1 MHRGYI
7 KVWRKL
13 EGSGLLQMPNTLA
26 LFMFLLMNAM
36 YKDCKV
42 GTTTGVVELKRG
54 EYISGRKKLA
64 ADLNQSEREIRTSL
78 SRLTEL
84 GIIDQQ
90 TTSRYSVYAIVKY
103 NEYQDS
109 DQQTTSTT
117 TNKRPTNDQQTTT
130 KEESKHLSIKELNTY
145 ICSPSA
151 EILDYLNQKAQSN
164 FRPVPANIK
173 LIESRLK
180 EGATVEE
187 MKRVIDTMVAK
198 WMDDEKM
205 REYLRPSTLFNATKY
220 SQYSGLAAPKQKIRM
235 VSL

>member
-1 MHRGYI
+1 MPPWVKLYRELLDDLDWHNLEAESA
-7 KVWRKL
+7 KVLVMLWLIASEDKDREGKL
-13 EGSGLLQMPNTLA
+13 PNT
-26 LFMFLLMNAM
+26 
-36 YKDCKV
+36 
-42 GTTTGVVELKRG
+42 
-54 EYISGRKKLA
+54 KKLA
-64 ADLNQSEREIRTSL
+64 FRLRIQEQKLKQTLTKLEHWLICDDIVTISERYRGDAPE
-78 SRLTEL
+78 TE
-84 GIIDQQ
+84 
-90 TTSRYSVYAIVKY
+90 TETETEA
-103 NEYQDS
+103 
-109 DQQTTSTT
+109 
-117 TNKRPTNDQQTTT
+117 
-130 KEESKHLSIKELNTY
+130 Y

-151 EILDYLNQKAQSN
+151 EVLDYLNQKALSK

>member
-1 MHRGYI
+1 MSSYRI
-7 KVWRKL
+7 KGWEKFQHFKDRMPPWVKL
-13 EGSGLLQMPNTLA
+13 YRELLDDLDWHNLEAESAKVLVMLWLIASEDKDREGKLPNT
-26 LFMFLLMNAM
+26 
-36 YKDCKV
+36 
-42 GTTTGVVELKRG
+42 
-54 EYISGRKKLA
+54 KKLA
-64 ADLNQSEREIRTSL
+64 FRLRIQEQKLKQTLTKLEHWLICDDIVTISERYRGDAPE
-78 SRLTEL
+78 TE
-84 GIIDQQ
+84 
-90 TTSRYSVYAIVKY
+90 TETEA
-103 NEYQDS
+103 
-109 DQQTTSTT
+109 
-117 TNKRPTNDQQTTT
+117 
-130 KEESKHLSIKELNTY
+130 Y

-151 EILDYLNQKAQSN
+151 EVLDYLNQKALSK

>member
-1 MHRGYI
+1 MRI
-7 KVWRKL
+7 KDWGKFQHFKDRTPPWVKLYRDLLDDPDWHELDGDTAKYLVMLWLIASEDENKKGGLPDSRKL
-13 EGSGLLQMPNTLA
+13 AFRLRTTEAKINHA
-26 LFMFLLMNAM
+26 L
-36 YKDCKV
+36 
-42 GTTTGVVELKRG
+42 T
-54 EYISGRKKLA
+54 KLSHWLIR
-64 ADLNQSEREIRTSL
+64 DDIVTISERYRGDAPE
-78 SRLTEL
+78 TETETETET
-84 GIIDQQ
+84 D
-90 TTSRYSVYAIVKY
+90 
-103 NEYQDS
+103 
-109 DQQTTSTT
+109 
-117 TNKRPTNDQQTTT
+117 
-130 KEESKHLSIKELNTY
+130 

>member
-1 MHRGYI
+1 MSSYRI
-7 KVWRKL
+7 KGWEKFQHFKDRMPPWVKL
-13 EGSGLLQMPNTLA
+13 YRELLDDLDWHNLEAESAKVLVMLWLIASEDKDREGKLPNT
-26 LFMFLLMNAM
+26 
-36 YKDCKV
+36 
-42 GTTTGVVELKRG
+42 
-54 EYISGRKKLA
+54 KKLA
-64 ADLNQSEREIRTSL
+64 FRLRIQEQKLKQTLTKLEHWLICDDIVTISERYRGDAPE
-78 SRLTEL
+78 TE
-84 GIIDQQ
+84 
-90 TTSRYSVYAIVKY
+90 TETETEA
-103 NEYQDS
+103 
-109 DQQTTSTT
+109 
-117 TNKRPTNDQQTTT
+117 
-130 KEESKHLSIKELNTY
+130 Y

-151 EILDYLNQKAQSN
+151 EVLDYLNQKALSK

>member
-90 TTSRYSVYAIVKY
+90 TTGRYSVYAIVKY

>member
-1 MHRGYI
+1 
-7 KVWRKL
+7 
-13 EGSGLLQMPNTLA
+13 
-26 LFMFLLMNAM
+26 
-36 YKDCKV
+36 
-42 GTTTGVVELKRG
+42 
-54 EYISGRKKLA
+54 
-64 ADLNQSEREIRTSL
+64 
-78 SRLTEL
+78 
-84 GIIDQQ
+84 
-90 TTSRYSVYAIVKY
+90 
-103 NEYQDS
+103 
-109 DQQTTSTT
+109 
-117 TNKRPTNDQQTTT
+117 
-130 KEESKHLSIKELNTY
+130 
-145 ICSPSA
+145 
-151 EILDYLNQKAQSN
+151 LDYLNQKAQSN

>member
-1 MHRGYI
+1 MSSYRI
-7 KVWRKL
+7 KGWEKFQHFKDRMPPWVKL
-13 EGSGLLQMPNTLA
+13 YRELLDDLDWHNLEAESAKVLVMLWLIASEDKDREGKLPNT
-26 LFMFLLMNAM
+26 
-36 YKDCKV
+36 
-42 GTTTGVVELKRG
+42 
-54 EYISGRKKLA
+54 KKLA
-64 ADLNQSEREIRTSL
+64 FRLRIQEQKLKQTLTKLEHWLICDDIVTISERYRGDAPE
-78 SRLTEL
+78 TETETETET
-84 GIIDQQ
+84 D
-90 TTSRYSVYAIVKY
+90 
-103 NEYQDS
+103 
-109 DQQTTSTT
+109 
-117 TNKRPTNDQQTTT
+117 
-130 KEESKHLSIKELNTY
+130 
-145 ICSPSA
+145 ICSPST

>member
-1 MHRGYI
+1 MPPWVKLYRELLDDLDWHNLEAESA
-7 KVWRKL
+7 KVLVMLWLIASEDKDREGKL
-13 EGSGLLQMPNTLA
+13 PNT
-26 LFMFLLMNAM
+26 
-36 YKDCKV
+36 
-42 GTTTGVVELKRG
+42 
-54 EYISGRKKLA
+54 KKLA
-64 ADLNQSEREIRTSL
+64 FRLRIQEQKLKQTLTKLEHWLICDDIVTISERYRGDAPE
-78 SRLTEL
+78 TE
-84 GIIDQQ
+84 
-90 TTSRYSVYAIVKY
+90 TETEA
-103 NEYQDS
+103 
-109 DQQTTSTT
+109 
-117 TNKRPTNDQQTTT
+117 
-130 KEESKHLSIKELNTY
+130 Y

-151 EILDYLNQKAQSN
+151 EVLDYLNQKALSK

>member
-1 MHRGYI
+1 MSSYRI
-7 KVWRKL
+7 KGWEKFQHFKDRMPPWVKL
-13 EGSGLLQMPNTLA
+13 YRELLDDLDWHNLEAESAKVLVMLWLIASEDKDREGKLPNT
-26 LFMFLLMNAM
+26 
-36 YKDCKV
+36 
-42 GTTTGVVELKRG
+42 
-54 EYISGRKKLA
+54 KKLA
-64 ADLNQSEREIRTSL
+64 FRLRIQEQKLKQTLTKLEHWLICDDIVTISERYRGDAPE
-78 SRLTEL
+78 TE
-84 GIIDQQ
+84 
-90 TTSRYSVYAIVKY
+90 TETETEA
-103 NEYQDS
+103 
-109 DQQTTSTT
+109 
-117 TNKRPTNDQQTTT
+117 
-130 KEESKHLSIKELNTY
+130 Y

-151 EILDYLNQKAQSN
+151 EVLDYLNQKALSK

-205 REYLRPSTLFNATKY
+205 REYLRPSSLFNATKY